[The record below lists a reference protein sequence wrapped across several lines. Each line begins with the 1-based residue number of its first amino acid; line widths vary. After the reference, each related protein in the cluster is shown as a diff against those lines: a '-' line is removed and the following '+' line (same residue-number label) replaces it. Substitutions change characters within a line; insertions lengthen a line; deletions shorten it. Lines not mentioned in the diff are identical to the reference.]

1 MADFSK
7 TMPASPKALAQAA
20 RAGISPA
27 AVPARRKKIALAL
40 AGAADLLQIGMFPV
54 FSQGALAIPDDVLDL
69 VMAVLLIAILGFRW
83 RMVFAMAL
91 ELVPGAAL
99 FPSWTAVVL
108 SLPTIPE
115 SPGALP
121 DAKDGPAPLPK

>member
-1 MADFSK
+1 
-7 TMPASPKALAQAA
+7 
-20 RAGISPA
+20 
-27 AVPARRKKIALAL
+27 
-40 AGAADLLQIGMFPV
+40 LLQIGMFPV